1 MTLAAG
7 LWRTAH
13 IAHAPELR
21 LPPHSCIERLFH
33 DLLHAILGYLSAA
46 VNDKTESMGIA
57 PDKVLTVVDVNRLGW
72 ERGRAGDRPGPWRGR
87 ENVIDDRNVSGDEPY
102 CSLASGPTSHHAAW
116 PTWTPFSDHH
126 RDVMRAHTHERFARM
141 EHRGGLVYGM
151 LGESAAPG

>member
-1 MTLAAG
+1 
-7 LWRTAH
+7 
-13 IAHAPELR
+13 
-21 LPPHSCIERLFH
+21 
-33 DLLHAILGYLSAA
+33 
-46 VNDKTESMGIA
+46 MGIA

-126 RDVMRAHTHERFARM
+126 HDVMRAETRWWGLLHLVGEDGGGGDHA
-141 EHRGGLVYGM
+141 GLVGCGGGH
-151 LGESAAPG
+151 GEGTGDGGSRRQRGRR